1 MRIIRASD
9 IAAFVYCQRAWW
21 YQEQGLESSN
31 REEMAV
37 GNEMHYQHGRRVM
50 ISGCI
55 QMVAYG
61 LLLVAFVLLAVYVT
75 GRIL

>member
-37 GNEMHYQHGRRVM
+37 GNEMHHQHGRRVM

-55 QMVAYG
+55 QIVAYG
-61 LLLVAFVLLAVYVT
+61 LLLVALVLLAVYVT